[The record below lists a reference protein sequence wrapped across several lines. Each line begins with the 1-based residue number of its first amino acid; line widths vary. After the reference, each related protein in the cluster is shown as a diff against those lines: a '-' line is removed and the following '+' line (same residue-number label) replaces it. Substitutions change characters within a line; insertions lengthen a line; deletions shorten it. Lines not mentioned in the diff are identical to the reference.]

1 VLALAPIA
9 LIATFYICISN
20 STSSIICFSAFI
32 ISICFILISMWILC
46 DILTK
51 DVGPRAMQEIAE
63 VIREGSEGFF
73 VTQYGTIFKYAF
85 ITSAGLFGMY
95 AMREIPAKSK
105 LNTYFSPLSMALIT
119 SVSFLLGSV
128 CSAIA
133 GYAGIWV
140 SVRANLRVA
149 AAAKKCYNEA
159 I

>member
-1 VLALAPIA
+1 
-9 LIATFYICISN
+9 
-20 STSSIICFSAFI
+20 
-32 ISICFILISMWILC
+32 MGILC

-85 ITSAGLFGMY
+85 ITSLGLFGMY

-105 LNTYFSPLSMALIT
+105 LNIYFSPLSMALIT